1 LEPSRTLLVYAGPY
15 THRTVRN
22 RSGPIATE
30 PSGTV
35 PVVKPQRFQLVRNR
49 SEPFQRKNGQEPFHV
64 TTVRWLGTVPDRS
77 CAT

>member
-1 LEPSRTLLVYAGPY
+1 MEPSRTLLVYAGPY

-49 SEPFQRKNGQEPFHV
+49 SEPF
-64 TTVRWLGTVPDRS
+64 GTVPAQERS
-77 CAT
+77 GTVPCYNRQMAWNRS